1 MKNYTH
7 AYPAIL
13 PELFNIYGHP
23 LGIEAGARAVMQAIE
38 AYKQGVS
45 LEDYAEKH
53 KELKV
58 ALETWGKERPK

>member
-7 AYPAIL
+7 AYSAIL
-13 PELFNIYGHP
+13 PELFDIYGHP
-23 LGIEAGARAVMQAIE
+23 LGIEAGARAVIQAIE
-38 AYKQGVS
+38 AYKQGIS

-58 ALETWGKERPK
+58 ALETWGKEKPV